1 MDAATSRPFRIGSA
15 WRERTDPVIT
25 SIYPGDGSVA
35 GVVARALPADVDDA
49 VAVAREAFRA
59 RPWRGLRPDQRASVL
74 YEIGRRIAAE
84 RDPLARL
91 QMMDSG
97 KPLKECRNMVDSA
110 ASYFR
115 YYAAICET
123 WQNEL
128 TSPRGEYF
136 SMSLAEPFGVVAAIT
151 PWNSPMMAER

>member
-59 RPWRGLRPDQRASVL
+59 RPWRGLRPDTAPV
-74 YEIGRRIAAE
+74 IAA
-84 RDPLARL
+84 L
-91 QMMDSG
+91 
-97 KPLKECRNMVDSA
+97 
-110 ASYFR
+110 
-115 YYAAICET
+115 
-123 WQNEL
+123 
-128 TSPRGEYF
+128 RG
-136 SMSLAEPFGVVAAIT
+136 
-151 PWNSPMMAER
+151 